1 MKSMAASQEAA
12 QAPSDHWRWRTSLE
26 APHRLAFFLA
36 LLVLAVTGLCW
47 AAVQLDRAGAGLGLR
62 FAVSATVTHSAVM
75 VFGFL
80 PLFFSGFLFTAGPR
94 WLGVPAPSAR
104 QLLAS
109 LSLYT
114 TGWLLWLL
122 TAHVHVVLAAASLL
136 LALAGLVAIT
146 LRFWHLVLAS
156 RAPDRVHAKTIGTAL
171 AIGCICLTGLT
182 FALLLDAPV
191 LARAFV
197 LSALWGF
204 LVVVFATVAHRMIPF
219 FTASTVPMVNAWRP
233 FWVLWLMLSI
243 AVFEAAAV
251 WVESFAAPA
260 TPWLW
265 FRGGVEL
272 PAAGLLIWLVFA
284 WGLLQSLRVRL
295 LAMLHLGFLW
305 LGLGLGLSAL
315 SQLTAAATGTSILP
329 LAALHAVTIGCLAS
343 LMLAMVTRVSCGHS
357 GRPLVADNVVWLLFW
372 LLQATALLRIAATVP
387 AAPMQD
393 LLVAA
398 AVLWTALMLVWGLR
412 YGSWYGRARAD
423 GQPG

>member
-12 QAPSDHWRWRTSLE
+12 PTPSDHWRWRTLLE

-36 LLVLAVTGLCW
+36 LIVLAVAGLCW
-47 AAVQLDRAGAGLGLR
+47 AAVQLDRAGAGLGLH

-80 PLFFSGFLFTAGPR
+80 PLFFSGFLFTAGPK
-94 WLGVPAPSAR
+94 WLGVLAPSAR
-104 QLLAS
+104 ELLAS

-114 TGWLLWLL
+114 SGWMLWLL
-122 TAHVHVVLAAASLL
+122 TVHVHVVLAAASLL

-171 AIGCICLTGLT
+171 AIGCACLTGLT
-182 FALLLDAPV
+182 FSLLLDAPV

-204 LVVVFATVAHRMIPF
+204 VVVVFATVAHRMIPF

-233 FWVLWLMLSI
+233 FWVLWLFLAI
-243 AVFEAAAV
+243 AAFEVAAV

-260 TPWLW
+260 TAWMLI
-265 FRGGVEL
+265 RGGIEL
-272 PAAGLLIWLVFA
+272 AAAGMLIWLVFA
-284 WGLLQSLRVRL
+284 WGLVQSLQIRL

-305 LGLGLGLSAL
+305 LGLALGLSAL
-315 SQLTAAATGTSILP
+315 SQFAAAATGTAVLP
-329 LAALHAVTIGCLAS
+329 LAALHALTIGCLAS

-357 GRPLVADNVVWLLFW
+357 GRPLVADNAVWLLFW
-372 LLQATALLRIAATVP
+372 LLQATAVLRIAATVP
-387 AAPMQD
+387 AAPVQD

-398 AVLWTALMLVWGLR
+398 ASVWTAVMLAWGLR

-423 GQPG
+423 GRPG

>member
-1 MKSMAASQEAA
+1 
-12 QAPSDHWRWRTSLE
+12 
-26 APHRLAFFLA
+26 
-36 LLVLAVTGLCW
+36 
-47 AAVQLDRAGAGLGLR
+47 
-62 FAVSATVTHSAVM
+62 VM

-272 PAAGLLIWLVFA
+272 AAAGLLIWLVFA